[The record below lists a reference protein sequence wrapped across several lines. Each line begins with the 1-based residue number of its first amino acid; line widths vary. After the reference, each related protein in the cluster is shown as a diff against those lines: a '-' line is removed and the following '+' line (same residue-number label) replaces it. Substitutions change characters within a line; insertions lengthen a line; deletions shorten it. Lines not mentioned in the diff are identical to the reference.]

1 MEGGVLERTCGVKGG
16 NVSNSLAKVSKLAN
30 NAISTFKSGPLL
42 FESEL
47 SFVEL
52 IFMGSLFDFKCYL
65 PFSSLLLSSVV

>member
-1 MEGGVLERTCGVKGG
+1 MGLKVG
-16 NVSNSLAKVSKLAN
+16 NGSNSLAKVSKLAN

-52 IFMGSLFDFKCYL
+52 IFMDSLFDFKCYL